1 MLRYIA
7 LCLFLASPVVTL
19 AQDTTGTISG
29 SVIDPQSAAVGGAT
43 VKLVSDGTGASW
55 TQTTK
60 DDGSF
65 LFVALKSGFY
75 SIFVEQTGFKKYE
88 RSHMELVGG
97 EKLSTGP
104 LPLTLGAVSEKVQ
117 VSAQGAT
124 VQTATS
130 ETLRR
135 ADQQGGGA
143 VDGDQP

>member
-1 MLRYIA
+1 V
-7 LCLFLASPVVTL
+7 P

-29 SVIDPQSAAVGGAT
+29 SVIDPAGAAIVGAT
-43 VKLVSDGTGASW
+43 VKLVSDGTGVLW
-55 TQTTK
+55 TQTAR

-65 LFVALKSGFY
+65 LFVAVKSGFY
-75 SIFVEQTGFKKYE
+75 SVSVEDTGFKKYE
-88 RSHMELVGG
+88 KLHMELVGG

-104 LPLTLGAVSEKVQ
+104 LALTLGAVSEKVQ

>member
-7 LCLFLASPVVTL
+7 LCLFSGSLVVAL

-29 SVIDPQSAAVGGAT
+29 SVVDPQGAAVVGAT

-65 LFVALKSGFY
+65 LFVAVKSGHY
-75 SIFVEQTGFKKYE
+75 SISVEQTGFKKYE

-104 LPLTLGAVSEKVQ
+104 LALSMGAVSEAVE
-117 VSAQGAT
+117 VSSQGEA

-130 ETLRR
+130 ERS
-135 ADQQGGGA
+135 
-143 VDGDQP
+143 